1 MDANT
6 PGMCVRLLSLLL
18 VLFSLSKRSFAKR
31 NLRAKL
37 WIDIRPFYTE
47 EFRKSEEAHKEAYRI
62 EWHRIHDSSIQEEK
76 EKHEKHEEQD
86 KKKHEEQD
94 KKLSVQKMNRQE
106 HKNKLR
112 DRQRLIEETEKSKA
126 EEAAKSKAK
135 KETKKK
141 KNQEE
146 GEKRKKA
153 QEASNKKKHEEQDK
167 KLSVQKMNRQEHKN
181 KLRDRQRLIEETEK
195 SKAEEAAK
203 SKAKKETKKKKNQE
217 EGEKRKKAQEASNK
231 KTQEEGEKR
240 KKAQEA
246 TNKKTQEEGEK
257 KKYASEQAE
266 KALIRAKEQDD
277 KRMKEESE
285 KRKKA
290 AERKAAIEAKKRR
303 DLFGIMV
310 ISRRDDVKRRNIIR
324 ETWGNYSKD
333 TPIYF
338 MVGTHCPYKPW
349 HRKPN
354 SCTPISEDIVISK
367 RYVSEQEARTE
378 RLQQEDHV
386 VVLDAVHVDDQRAK
400 MMYLGY
406 EWMYKHVRK
415 RYTLKTEEAYDVD
428 VGSLHEWLYNHS
440 KNSYYNEIFAES
452 FDRANAEEPQGAHLI
467 ISKYV
472 LKRLFKSKAAFD
484 GMTFNGIIRQKFVLI
499 GRIILSGQYFSKA

>member
-1 MDANT
+1 MTYLYGIFYEDAKYK
-6 PGMCVRLLSLLL
+6 GMHVHIACLFVL
-18 VLFSLSKRSFAKR
+18 LFSLSKRSFAKR

-37 WIDIRPFYTE
+37 WIDIAPFYTK

-62 EWHRIHDSSIQEEK
+62 EWHRIHESTITEEK
-76 EKHEKHEEQD
+76 E
-86 KKKHEEQD
+86 KHEEQD
-94 KKLSVQKMNRQE
+94 KKLSIQEMNRRE
-106 HKNKLR
+106 HTNKLR

-126 EEAAKSKAK
+126 EEVAKSKAK
-135 KETKKK
+135 RETKKK

-146 GEKRKKA
+146 E
-153 QEASNKKKHEEQDK
+153 
-167 KLSVQKMNRQEHKN
+167 
-181 KLRDRQRLIEETEK
+181 
-195 SKAEEAAK
+195 
-203 SKAKKETKKKKNQE
+203 
-217 EGEKRKKAQEASNK
+217 EKRKKAQEASNK
-231 KTQEEGEKR
+231 KTQEEE
-240 KKAQEA
+240 
-246 TNKKTQEEGEK
+246 EK

-290 AERKAAIEAKKRR
+290 AERKAAIEAKKRQ

-378 RLQQEDHV
+378 RLQQEDNV

-499 GRIILSGQYFSKA
+499 GRIILSGQYFSKV